1 MTCSF
6 REFVRQRGD
15 SYGRL
20 ESRRTKLAGGDSW
33 RGWSVSKEF
42 EQQHEATYLSG
53 GTIKTI
59 WEGLGTPPGTET
71 AGFTHGIWIYRNA
84 LMHDNVSGL
93 LASER
98 KEELLKLI
106 AEQQERGEDG
116 LEEEDRWLLEVNLD
130 DLETTSGETQAYWLL
145 AIKAARRAYLLRRLG
160 LLDYSNSHSEDITL
174 EDGLSIT
181 SH

>member
-1 MTCSF
+1 M
-6 REFVRQRGD
+6 EGM
-15 SYGRL
+15 
-20 ESRRTKLAGGDSW
+20 
-33 RGWSVSKEF
+33 VSKEF

-59 WEGLGTPPGTET
+59 WEGLGTPPGTKT
-71 AGFTHGIWIYRNA
+71 VGVYSWDLDLSYRNA
-84 LMHDNVSGL
+84 LMHDNISGL

-116 LEEEDRWLLEVNLD
+116 LLEEDRWLLEVNLD

-145 AIKAARRAYLLRRLG
+145 AIKAARRVYLLRLG
-160 LLDYSNSHSEDITL
+160 LLDDSNSHSEDITL
-174 EDGLSIT
+174 EDGLFIA